1 MAYKII
7 RAKSNTYT
15 SGREITAVLDTADDL
30 YSLQVNESG
39 MSPGS
44 IAIVADAGL
53 TSYVLNASGE
63 WKSTDEDD
71 GSSGGGGANPNV
83 VETYTGTVATIFA
96 SNDIDGYSLA
106 VELDAFQNATAVLS
120 IDASSLNFGIIAVP
134 CTSVDFTSAESDTML
149 SFSLA
154 DLSTSYAVTL
164 AYTTDVTTQ
173 DAEPDPYPLL
183 AQAQML
189 TPATEG
195 QIVDA
200 RDTVRDLPA
209 TLTIIRHPL
218 TGTLEAAEGRT
229 Y

>member
-71 GSSGGGGANPNV
+71 SSGGGGANPNV
-83 VETYTGTVATIFA
+83 VETYTGTVADIFE
-96 SNDIDGYSLA
+96 SNEIDGYSLA
-106 VELDAFQNATAVLS
+106 VELSNFKNATAVLG

-134 CTSVDFTSAESDTML
+134 CTSVDFTSAESDTKL
-149 SFSLA
+149 SFSVA
-154 DLSTSYAVTL
+154 GLSTSYAVTL
-164 AYTTDVTTQ
+164 AYVTDVTTQ
-173 DAEPDPYPLL
+173 DAEPNPYPLL